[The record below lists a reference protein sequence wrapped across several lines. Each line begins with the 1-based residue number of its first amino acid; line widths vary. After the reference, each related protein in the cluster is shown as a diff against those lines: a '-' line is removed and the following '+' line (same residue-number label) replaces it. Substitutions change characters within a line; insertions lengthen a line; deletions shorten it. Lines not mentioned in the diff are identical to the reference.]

1 MNMYNW
7 LEQQIYA
14 ERKKAL
20 PILTFPAVQ
29 YLYITVRELVADPNH
44 QAIGMRSIA
53 DQFDM
58 PAALGYM
65 DLSVEAEA
73 FGAHIV
79 YSADEIPTI
88 IGKLLETEED
98 VEALEIPEIGTGRT
112 GSNIE
117 AIKKS
122 QILIK
127 DRPIFAQCIGSFSL
141 AGRLMNVNDIML
153 QCYEEPEMVHKV
165 LRKATDFI
173 IKYVN
178 EFKSAGADGLTIAE
192 PLAGLLSPQLIEEF
206 STKYIREIIESVQD
220 KHFIVIYHNCGNAVP
235 HLMDSISE
243 VGCYAFHFG
252 DSADMREMLERLP
265 RNYLVMGNISP
276 AKTFNAGTTE
286 QVRIDTLRLL
296 HNCGDYN
303 NFVISSGC
311 DIPPGVEL
319 DNVKMFFDTVEGF
332 YYRKSLRNAI
342 S

>member
-29 YLYITVRELVADPNH
+29 FLYITVRELVADPNH
-44 QAIGMRSIA
+44 QAIGMRCIA
-53 DQFDM
+53 DNYDM
-58 PAALGYM
+58 PAAMGYM

-73 FGAHIV
+73 FGAHTV
-79 YSADEIPTI
+79 YSADEVPTI
-88 IGKLLETEED
+88 IGRLLSSEED
-98 VEALEIPEIGTGRT
+98 VEALKIPEIGAGRT

-122 QILIK
+122 RILVK
-127 DRPIFAQCIGSFSL
+127 DRPIIAQCIGPFSL

-153 QCYEEPEMVHKV
+153 HCYEEPELVHKV

-173 IKYVN
+173 VKYAS
-178 EFKSAGADGLTIAE
+178 EYKQIGADGIIIAE

-206 STKYIREIIESVQD
+206 STKYVREIVESVQD
-220 KHFIVIYHNCGNAVP
+220 RHFITIYHNCGNAVP
-235 HLMDSISE
+235 HLLDSIVE
-243 VGCYAFHFG
+243 IGCYAFHFG
-252 DSADMREMLERLP
+252 DSVNMREMLERIP

-276 AKTFNAGTTE
+276 AKIFNSGTTE
-286 QVRIDTLRLL
+286 QVRLDTLRLL
-296 HNCGDYN
+296 HNCGGYD
-303 NFVISSGC
+303 NFLISSGC
-311 DIPPGVEL
+311 DIPPNVDL
-319 DNVKMFFDTVEGF
+319 DNVETFLNTVDGF

>member
-1 MNMYNW
+1 MNMYSW
-7 LEQQIYA
+7 IEQQIYA

-29 YLYITVRELVADPNH
+29 YLHITVRELVADPVH

-53 DQFDM
+53 DHFDV

-73 FGAHIV
+73 FGAHTV

-88 IGKLLETEED
+88 IGKLLNDED
-98 VEALEIPEIGTGRT
+98 EIDALALPEIGTGRT

-122 QILIK
+122 RILIN
-127 DRPIFAQCIGSFSL
+127 DRPIIAQCIGSFSL

-153 QCYEEPEMVHKV
+153 QCYEEPDMVHKV
-165 LRKATDFI
+165 LRKSTDFI
-173 IKYVN
+173 IKYATAY
-178 EFKSAGADGLTIAE
+178 KDAGANGVMIAE
-192 PLAGLLSPQLIEEF
+192 PLAGLLSPQLVDEF
-206 STKYIREIIESVQD
+206 STRYIREIVEAVQD
-220 KHFIVIYHNCGNAVP
+220 KHFITIYHNCGNAVP
-235 HLMDSISE
+235 HLLESIVE
-243 VGCYAFHFG
+243 TGCYAFHFG
-252 DSADMREMLERLP
+252 DAVDMRDMLERIP

-276 AKTFNAGTTE
+276 AKIFIAGTPE
-286 QVRIDTLRLL
+286 SVRLETLRLL
-296 HNCGDYN
+296 HSCGDYS

-311 DIPPGVEL
+311 DIPPGVDF
-319 DNVKMFFDTVEGF
+319 DNVKMFFDTAEGF